1 MLNYF
6 TIKPFFIK
14 NNEGSLEE
22 ITKGTYLLQEDFEQ
36 LKRELLFYKE
46 SFKRLNSELD
56 ECKIISDLLTAK
68 L

>member
-36 LKRELLFYKE
+36 LKRELSFYK
-46 SFKRLNSELD
+46 
-56 ECKIISDLLTAK
+56 
-68 L
+68 